1 MPHYSSEL
9 RIISL
14 WPFCAVNHTLENAPI
29 IFSVKK
35 YL

>member
-14 WPFCAVNHTLENAPI
+14 WPFCAVYRALENAPI

-35 YL
+35 HL